1 MTDIALIWNPLLAR
15 ADVAVAKGD
24 LVADAGLRTAV
35 LISLF
40 SDALAR
46 ADDEIPDGT
55 DDRRGWWGD
64 MPVEGVAADPV
75 GSRLWLLARAKRTE
89 ETRRRAEIY
98 ARDALAWMLTDGVA
112 AAVDVTASWAGDRD
126 DQLHLLVGIDR
137 RSGGRTAREEFSVQW
152 NAEAAR

>member
-1 MTDIALIWNPLLAR
+1 MTDIALIWDPLLAR

-46 ADDEIPDGT
+46 PDDEIPDGT

-64 MPVEGVAADPV
+64 TPVEGETADPI

-89 ETRRRAEIY
+89 ETRRRAESY
-98 ARDALAWMLTDGVA
+98 ARDALVWMLTDGVA
-112 AAVDVTASWAGDRD
+112 AAVDVSATWAGDRE
-126 DQLHLLVGIDR
+126 DQLRLVVTIER

-152 NAEAAR
+152 NAEATR